1 MSSPAGTNNNNNNAT
16 SPNGAP
22 TTLELGSPST
32 QSISTPP
39 TTTTNT
45 PTTTTSTTTNSS
57 ISGTTNTTTTTNTA
71 GTTPNIV
78 VPTTT
83 TTTTSTSTSTT
94 TISSSPPKTL
104 DFVILGYLEQ
114 RGYLKSQQILK
125 QELMNVT
132 NNTNSTIVNP
142 LSSPLSPSTTTTTSS
157 SSTTTT
163 ENVDNLQH
171 YLLAELNKTR
181 NYLDSY
187 KKLRNWIHSSLDIYK
202 NELLAILYPIFVHSY
217 IDLISKGFPEQA
229 RELMNQISPEHED
242 YFGDDLQLLRG
253 ISNTDHLKENEL
265 VDLFRNN
272 RWNIKMC
279 AYSYELLLTFLHES
293 NLIQLVSTINQYINI
308 NVTNLRPGFIDD
320 EQYSISFQS
329 EKDAG
334 NLNSIPI
341 NYHAFKPD
349 YEEELNPTPSTGG
362 VPSGGGTGST
372 DANGN
377 TTGGA
382 SSGVGGTTQGGI
394 NDQSAASKK
403 KKDKKKREISDER
416 MLKSQSNVPLPILTE
431 KFEAELKEDFTKC
444 VSLSASNLPSICFYT
459 IFNSYQGLNTVDIS
473 KDASMVAGGF
483 SDSSVKVWNLK
494 EMSEKKQQ
502 QQQQQQQNGSTTA
515 TNVSPTSTPIT
526 NGKSGK
532 QHQNN
537 ILNVHVKKKESEFKS
552 FLGHS
557 GPVYGTSFSPDG
569 QYLLSCSEDTTVRLW
584 SMETMTNLVCYK
596 GHNFPVWDVSFSPF
610 GFYFATAS
618 HDRTAR
624 LWSTNHVSPLRIFT
638 GHLSDTN
645 CVKFHPNINYVA
657 TGSSDKSARL
667 WEVQTGKCVRIFMG
681 HRAPVYTVAFSP
693 DGRLMATAGEDT
705 SIILWDLSTGKK
717 VKKMDGHIKCIYSLD
732 FSTDG
737 SILASGSSD
746 CTVRLWDVKKA
757 YTNSLATIPTSTV
770 EPSSVKNNKRKS
782 IKSKL
787 FCEELLETFPTKQTP
802 VYNVSFSRRNLLLAA
817 GSFTTSTSFDS
828 FN

>member
-1 MSSPAGTNNNNNNAT
+1 MSSPTGSTTHNNAT

-22 TTLELGSPST
+22 TTLELGSPMT
-32 QSISTPP
+32 QPISTPP
-39 TTTTNT
+39 T
-45 PTTTTSTTTNSS
+45 
-57 ISGTTNTTTTTNTA
+57 I
-71 GTTPNIV
+71 TTPSLSIG
-78 VPTTT
+78 TTT
-83 TTTTSTSTSTT
+83 TTTPIIPSTT
-94 TISSSPPKTL
+94 INTTHTATSPSSSTTNILSPTQPPKTL

-125 QELMNVT
+125 QELMNVS
-132 NNTNSTIVNP
+132 NSTTTSANP
-142 LSSPLSPSTTTTTSS
+142 LSSPLSPSSTSNNNNTS
-157 SSTTTT
+157 

-171 YLLAELNKTR
+171 FLLAELNKTR

-202 NELLAILYPIFVHSY
+202 NELLSILYPIFVHSY

-265 VDLFRNN
+265 VDMFRNN

-293 NLIQLVSTINQYINI
+293 NLIQLVGTINQYINI

-349 YEEELNPTPSTGG
+349 YEEELNPTAPTA
-362 VPSGGGTGST
+362 T
-372 DANGN
+372 A
-377 TTGGA
+377 TTTTTAIGGA
-382 SSGVGGTTQGGI
+382 SGTT
-394 NDQSAASKK
+394 AADAASIVNASDPNSSKK
-403 KKDKKKREISDER
+403 KKDKKKKEVVDER
-416 MLKSQSNVPLPILTE
+416 MLKSQSNVPLPVLTE

-459 IFNSYQGLNTVDIS
+459 IFNTYQGLNTIDIS
-473 KDASMVAGGF
+473 KDASLVAGGF

-502 QQQQQQQNGSTTA
+502 QQQQQ
-515 TNVSPTSTPIT
+515 TNEKETSNNTSPTSTPTIT
-526 NGKSGK
+526 SNGKGK
-532 QHQNN
+532 HQNN
-537 ILNVHVKKKESEFKS
+537 ILNVHVKKKDSEFKS

-557 GPVYGTSFSPDG
+557 GPVYGTSFSPDA

-624 LWSTNHVSPLRIFT
+624 LWSTNHPSPLRIFT

-667 WEVQTGKCVRIFMG
+667 WEMQTGKCVRIFMG

-717 VKKMDGHIKCIYSLD
+717 VKKMDGHIKCVYSLD

-757 YTNSLATIPTSTV
+757 YTNSLATIPTTSA
-770 EPSSVKNNKRKS
+770 EANSVKNNKRKS

-828 FN
+828 FY